1 MNANAETEDD
11 DRPAPSRK
19 WTRPRSVLAVMFG
32 IIAVIGLLTSV
43 VAIWAHSVLFNS
55 EKVAGAVESA
65 LEEPEVTIAFAGYLT
80 DQVFAVADV
89 EAAVEQVLPD
99 QLDRLGPVIAGGAR
113 TIVQNR
119 LETVL
124 ANETT
129 QAVIVAVVERSHQ
142 ALMRLLEGDGLVDGI
157 TVVDGEVTVNVLPLV
172 SRGLQ
177 AVQNIGLLDGV
188 VIPELTAEGDP
199 AAQAAELEQAF
210 GRDLPDGFGQLVV
223 YSSESLADGQES
235 LARAQ
240 QAVVTVKRGIVL
252 VVAITVLAFAASILL
267 AVRRRR
273 AILALL
279 LASVAAM
286 VIARTIVRKIVEDA
300 QTLVVEPGARAAI
313 KATVFTLTEGLRT
326 AVTLTVVVGLVLAI
340 VAYLGGSSSAARSIR
355 GATGSARGSLR
366 GTVDA
371 HRDATAIIA
380 FGGAVGV
387 IAVAGFGVAQLVVA
401 LVLVVLGAWALWAPG
416 RIETAAPPAT

>member
-1 MNANAETEDD
+1 MNANAVSEHDD
-11 DRPAPSRK
+11 PPAPSRR
-19 WTRPRSVLAVMFG
+19 WTKPRSVLSVMFG
-32 IIAVIGLLTSV
+32 IVAVIGLLTSV
-43 VAIWAHSVLFNS
+43 VAVWAHSVLFNS
-55 EKVAGAVESA
+55 DKVAGAVESA
-65 LEEPEVTIAFAGYLT
+65 LEEPEVTIAFATYLT

-119 LETVL
+119 LEGVL
-124 ANETT
+124 ANDTT
-129 QAVIVAVVERSHQ
+129 RALIVAVVERSHE

-172 SRGLQ
+172 TRGLQ

-188 VIPELTAEGDP
+188 VIPELSADGDP
-199 AAQAAELEQAF
+199 AEQAAELEQAF
-210 GRDLPDGFGQLVV
+210 ARDLPDGFGQLVV
-223 YSSESLADGQES
+223 YSSESLADGQEAV
-235 LARAQ
+235 ARAQ
-240 QAVVTVKRGIVL
+240 QAVVTVKRAIVL
-252 VVAITVLAFAASILL
+252 IVAITVLAFAASILL

-279 LASVAAM
+279 LASSAAM
-286 VIARTIVRKIVEDA
+286 IIARTIVRKIVEDA

-313 KATVFTLTEGLRT
+313 KATVTTLTEGLRT
-326 AVTLTVVVGLVLAI
+326 AVTLTVVVGLILAV
-340 VAYLGGSSSAARSIR
+340 VAYLGGSSSSARSIR

-366 GTVDA
+366 AAVDS

-380 FGGAVGV
+380 FGGAVAV

-416 RIETAAPPAT
+416 RTEAAPPAA